1 MAGTGL
7 IGLAG
12 ELPSADLFERA
23 VLELCQR
30 EVGFD
35 VAFLSIKGAEASPAV
50 LGLSPEIVAQT
61 VRGGAVYEREL
72 APVKAAALQARGVA
86 IDTEVFGERG
96 MQRHAYYREVARQ
109 VGGRHSLLGYVPLR
123 GRIVAGLMLGRSGP
137 GFSAAEVARVEAL
150 LGDLGVARG
159 SYGLPLGFEPLCEAG
174 RPGWL
179 ERFGFASPPLASVS
193 IGETTVLVRD
203 RAGFREMVARAGAS
217 ELIWTRAGLS
227 DPSVSGWPYI
237 ELFHLAAISA
247 RVRRRALFIGA
258 GGAVALRQFAKLY
271 PGIALDLVERDAAVV
286 QLAREFYALD
296 AIPGLYV
303 HVADGVEFVARA
315 LPQSWDVIIVDAF
328 DASAARQPL
337 LERPFF
343 TTLSHSLTPGG
354 ALGVNVIGTL
364 GGGLVPDVVRV
375 LREEIG
381 AVRIVPVVDA
391 NEDYS
396 PSSLRNVV
404 LIATRKAVQSPS
416 R

>member
-7 IGLAG
+7 IGLAS
-12 ELPSADLFERA
+12 ELPSAALFERA

-35 VAFLSIKGAEASPAV
+35 VAFLSIKGAEASPTV
-50 LGLSPEIVAQT
+50 LGLSPDIVAQA
-61 VRGGAVYEREL
+61 VRGGTVYEREL
-72 APVKAAALQARGVA
+72 APVKAAALGARGVA

-96 MQRHAYYREVARQ
+96 MRRHAYYREVARQ

-159 SYGLPLGFEPLCEAG
+159 SYGLPLGFEPLREPCHA
-174 RPGWL
+174 GWL
-179 ERFGFASPPLASVS
+179 ERFGFAPAPLASVS
-193 IGETTVLVRD
+193 VRGLTVLVRD

-217 ELIWTRAGLS
+217 ELIWTRAALR
-227 DPSVSGWPYI
+227 DPSISGWPYI

-271 PGIALDLVERDAAVV
+271 PGIALDLVERDAAVI

-296 AIPGLYV
+296 AIPALTV
-303 HVADGVEFVARA
+303 HIADGVEFLARA
-315 LPQSWDVIIVDAF
+315 MPESWDVIIVDAF

-343 TTLSHSLTPGG
+343 ASLARALTSGG

-364 GGGLVPDVVRV
+364 GSGWVPDVARG
-375 LREEIG
+375 LRDEIG
-381 AVRIVPVVDA
+381 PIRIVPVLDPD
-391 NEDYS
+391 ETYS
-396 PSSLRNVV
+396 PGSLRNVV
-404 LIATRKAVQSPS
+404 LIATRDPV
-416 R
+416 